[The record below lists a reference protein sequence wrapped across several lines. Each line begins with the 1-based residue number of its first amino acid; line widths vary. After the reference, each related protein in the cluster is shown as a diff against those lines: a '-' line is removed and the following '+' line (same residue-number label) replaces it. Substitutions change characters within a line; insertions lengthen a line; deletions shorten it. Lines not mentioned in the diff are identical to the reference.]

1 MKIRDLFRSQAQT
14 FSFEFFPPKT
24 SEDIDLLFERARELQ
39 PLGPSFI
46 SVTYGAGGSTRRNT
60 IDIVCRMQEELGIV
74 AVAHVTCVGHSQ
86 VELRDVLDELKERGI
101 ENLMCLRGDPPKGQ
115 TSFVPA
121 PDGFA
126 NAYQL
131 VRLARSLGDF
141 CIGVAG
147 YPEPH
152 PECPDKALDLQHLK
166 EKVDCGA
173 DFVTTQ
179 LFFDNKDY
187 FDFCERARALGISQ
201 RIIPGI
207 WPITNYKQIQRVA
220 QMCGAALPDELRQR
234 MEPVA
239 DDQQAVFEIGIAWAS
254 RQCEELLAGGAPGV
268 HFYTMNRSHAT
279 QRIFEHLR
287 ESRVKGMLPTTVK
300 QSLSQ
305 TVPQSNSPLVRLED

>member
-24 SEDIDLLFERARELQ
+24 QEDIELLFGRARELQ

-60 IDIVCRMQEELGIV
+60 IDIVCRMQEEVGIT

-86 VELRDVLDELKERGI
+86 AELREVLGELQNRGV
-101 ENLMCLRGDPPKGQ
+101 ENLMCLRGDPPKGEM
-115 TSFVPA
+115 TFIPA

-126 NAYQL
+126 NAHQL

-141 CIGVAG
+141 SIGVAG
-147 YPEPH
+147 YPESH
-152 PECPDKALDLQHLK
+152 PECADKALDLQHLK

-179 LFFDNKDY
+179 LFFDNTDY
-187 FDFCERARALGISQ
+187 FDFCARAHALGVRQ

-220 QMCGAALPDELRQR
+220 QMCGATLPAELRQKL
-234 MEPVA
+234 EPVA
-239 DDQQAVFEIGIAWAS
+239 DDQQAVLDVGIAWAS
-254 RQCEELLAGGAPGV
+254 RQCEELLVGGAPGI

-287 ESRVKGMLPTTVK
+287 ESSVKGLLPITAGE
-300 QSLSQ
+300 
-305 TVPQSNSPLVRLED
+305 PQAEPQP

>member
-1 MKIRDLFRSQAQT
+1 MKIRDLFRLQAQT
-14 FSFEFFPPKT
+14 FSFEFSPPKT
-24 SEDIDLLFERARELQ
+24 PEDIDLLFERARELK

-86 VELRDVLDELKERGI
+86 AELRDVLGELKDRGI

-115 TSFVPA
+115 TTFVPA

-131 VRLARSLGDF
+131 VALARSFGDF
-141 CIGVAG
+141 SIGVAG

-152 PECPDKALDLQHLK
+152 PECSDKALDLQHLK

-179 LFFDNKDY
+179 LFFDNQDY
-187 FDFCERARALGISQ
+187 FDFCRRAWALGITA

-220 QMCGAALPDELRQR
+220 QMCGATLPNALRQKL
-234 MEPVA
+234 EPVA
-239 DDQQAVFEIGIAWAS
+239 DDQSAVFELGVAWAS
-254 RQCEELLAGGAPGV
+254 WQCEELLAGGAPGI

-287 ESRVKGMLPTTVK
+287 ESRVKGMLPTAMAVA
-300 QSLSQ
+300 
-305 TVPQSNSPLVRLED
+305 

>member
-1 MKIRDLFRSQAQT
+1 MKVRDLFRSQAQT

-24 SEDIDLLFERARELQ
+24 TEDIDLLFERARELQ

-60 IDIVCRMQEELGIV
+60 IDIVCRMQQELGIV
-74 AVAHVTCVGHSQ
+74 AVAHLTCVGHSQ
-86 VELRDVLDELKERGI
+86 DELRDVLSELQERGV

-115 TSFVPA
+115 TNFVPA

-131 VRLARSLGDF
+131 VTLARSLGDF
-141 CIGVAG
+141 SIGVAG
-147 YPEPH
+147 YPELH
-152 PECPDKALDLQHLK
+152 PECPDKDLDLQHLK
-166 EKVDCGA
+166 EKVVCGA

-179 LFFDNKDY
+179 LFFDNNDY
-187 FDFCERARALGISQ
+187 FDFCRRARAVGITS
-201 RIIPGI
+201 RIVPGI

-220 QMCGAALPDELRQR
+220 QMCGATLPEALRRKL
-234 MEPVA
+234 EPVA

-254 RQCEELLAGGAPGV
+254 RQCEELLAGGAPGI

-287 ESRVKGMLPTTVK
+287 ESSVKGLLPTPVGPSFG
-300 QSLSQ
+300 QA
-305 TVPQSNSPLVRLED
+305 VPQSD

>member
-1 MKIRDLFRSQAQT
+1 MKVRDLFHRQTQT
-14 FSFEFFPPKT
+14 FSFEFSPPKT
-24 SEDIDLLFERARELQ
+24 PEDIDLLFERARELQ

-86 VELRDVLDELKERGI
+86 AELLDVLGELKDRGI

-115 TSFVPA
+115 MTFVPA

-126 NAYQL
+126 HAYQL
-131 VRLARSLGDF
+131 VGLARSFGDF
-141 CIGVAG
+141 SVGVAG

-152 PECPDKALDLQHLK
+152 PECPDRDLDLRHLK

-179 LFFDNKDY
+179 LFFDNRDY
-187 FDFCERARALGISQ
+187 FDFCRRARALGVTS

-220 QMCGAALPDELRQR
+220 QMCGATLPEELRR
-234 MEPVA
+234 KLDPVA
-239 DDQQAVFEIGIAWAS
+239 EDQSAVFEVGVAWAS
-254 RQCEELLAGGAPGV
+254 RQCEELLAGGAPGI

-287 ESRVKGMLPTTVK
+287 ESRVKKMLPTAAA
-300 QSLSQ
+300 
-305 TVPQSNSPLVRLED
+305 